1 MQEVQVQTFRSG
13 RIYKNV
19 LGIVQDNKT
28 FRNQTV
34 LPWRETF
41 TDSTDNNG
49 VSYQIEVPFEMK
61 VDEETILDS
70 IFTKVVAKGG
80 THDKVEKLKLKP
92 GDRIRFTARYTARKG
107 NLRWFTS
114 FEILHP
120 NHVVKLSKSDD
131 SAI

>member
-1 MQEVQVQTFRSG
+1 MQEVNVQTFKSG

-19 LGIVQDNKT
+19 LGIVQDDKT

-34 LPWRETF
+34 LPWREEF
-41 TDSTDNNG
+41 TDNSGLNG
-49 VSYQIEVPFEMK
+49 VSYQIEVPYEMK
-61 VDEETILDS
+61 IDEEVILDS

-80 THDKVEKLKLKP
+80 THDKVEKLKLKS
-92 GDRIRFTARYTARKG
+92 GDRIRFTARYTARRG

-131 SAI
+131 SVI